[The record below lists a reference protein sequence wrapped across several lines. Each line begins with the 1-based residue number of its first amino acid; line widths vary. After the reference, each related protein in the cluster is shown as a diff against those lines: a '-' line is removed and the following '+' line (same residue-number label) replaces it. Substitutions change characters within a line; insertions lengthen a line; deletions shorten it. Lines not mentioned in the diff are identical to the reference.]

1 MVIRALAALLLIAG
15 PMAGLGAAAEPSLAA
30 TRPPAVTVVP
40 AELGSIAEQAVITG
54 TLVPRE
60 EVVVSPQIDGLAIT
74 EILAEEGDTVQAG
87 QVLARLSRETLDA
100 SLAQNTAQIARAQAS
115 VTQAGSVLAE
125 AQANRAEAD
134 AALARAQDLVASGTT
149 SRETF
154 DQRQAAART
163 GAARVAAAE
172 SAQHLSQ
179 ADLMLAQAQRQELL
193 VRVARTEVR
202 APVAGVVSRRTARL
216 GAVVGSAGEALFRI
230 IAGGEVELEGD
241 VPEAELVRLRPGQP
255 MALHV
260 PGRETDLTGRVR
272 LVAPEIAAATRL
284 GRVRLAVDGGGAGL
298 PIGGFARA
306 TVETARHEGVL
317 VPLSAVLFGPDGPR
331 VQVVASS
338 VVETRQVRLGL
349 RDAARAEVVDGVR
362 AGETVV
368 AVSGSFVRDG
378 DKVAPVPAQ
387 PAAGGS

>member
-15 PMAGLGAAAEPSLAA
+15 PAAAAEPSLAV

-40 AELGSIAEQAVITG
+40 AERGAIAEQEVITG

-60 EVVVSPQIDGLAIT
+60 EVLVSPQIDGLAIT
-74 EILAEEGDTVQAG
+74 EILAEEGDAVREG
-87 QVLARLSRETLDA
+87 QVLARLSREALDA

-134 AALARAQDLVASGTT
+134 AALARAQNLVASGTT

-172 SAQHLSQ
+172 SAQRLSQ

-193 VRVARTEVR
+193 VRVARTEIR

-255 MALHV
+255 AALHV
-260 PGRETDLTGRVR
+260 PGREANLTGRVR

-284 GRVRLAVDGGGAGL
+284 GRVRRSVDGGGAGL

-306 TVETARHEGVL
+306 TVETARQEGVL

-331 VQVVASS
+331 VQVVANG

-349 RDAARAEVVDGVR
+349 RDAARAEVLDGVKS
-362 AGETVV
+362 GETVV

-378 DKVAPVPAQ
+378 DKVSPVPAK
-387 PAAGGS
+387 PTAGEG